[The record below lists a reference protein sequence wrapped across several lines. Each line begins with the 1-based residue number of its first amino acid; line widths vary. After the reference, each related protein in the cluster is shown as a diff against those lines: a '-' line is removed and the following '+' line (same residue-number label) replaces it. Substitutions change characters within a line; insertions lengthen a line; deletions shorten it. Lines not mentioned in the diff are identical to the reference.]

1 MSRTLRQAQTGTLRP
16 VVKYSGEREPSPPSI
31 DQTQPMEGTEAIGG
45 AESEDTTY
53 SSALLPR
60 IEQLPPGIV
69 VAEAEMGRATGQ
81 WIVLIRCEC
90 GRRWFD
96 LRMVKTARCPRCETM
111 AVVEPMLDN

>member
-16 VVKYSGEREPSPPSI
+16 VVKYSGERKPSPPSI

-60 IEQLPPGIV
+60 IEQLPPGHRR
-69 VAEAEMGRATGQ
+69 GRNRNGSSHRAMDRPDPMRVRPPLVRPPDGQ
-81 WIVLIRCEC
+81 DRPLPPVRDDG
-90 GRRWFD
+90 GRRTD
-96 LRMVKTARCPRCETM
+96 AG
-111 AVVEPMLDN
+111 